1 MRVHV
6 SCPVCRESLEYTHAS
21 EDAYGS
27 VALDDWAI
35 AEITVQDG
43 DGSVRDHM
51 NGHIA
56 DGSFHKALERLY
68 QGEVARADWYFKS
81 KEQA

>member
-6 SCPVCRESLEYTHAS
+6 SCPVCRESLEYTHTT

-43 DGSVRDHM
+43 DGSVREHM
-51 NGHIA
+51 NAHIA
-56 DGSFHKALERLY
+56 DGSAEKALAHLY
-68 QGEVARADWYFKS
+68 QAQKERADYYLKA
-81 KEQA
+81 KEQS